1 MIKQM
6 KWNEAQKELAN
17 TKITY
22 LFFGTEWC
30 GDCVMMK
37 PIVEELAKHFAQDKD
52 VSFINVDAE
61 ESLLFRDEQS
71 KYKVLK
77 IPTHVFLKK
86 GEIMNIKYEYVP
98 LNLMI
103 EEINKL
109 K

>member
-6 KWNEAQKELAN
+6 KWIDAEKELS
-17 TKITY
+17 KMDITY

-30 GDCVMMK
+30 GDCIMME
-37 PIVEELAKHFAQDKD
+37 PISEELAKHFSNDKS
-52 VSFINVDAE
+52 VSFIKVDAE
-61 ESLLFRDEQS
+61 ESLLFRNANS

-77 IPTHVFLKK
+77 IPTHVFLKN

-98 LNLMI
+98 LEIMI